1 MEEITEVAEIVAPIV
16 TTATTT
22 KPNVMIYVAS
32 AAVGYLVGSGVV
44 YLIKRKKDQKDNNQK
59 IEG

>member
-16 TTATTT
+16 TTTTTT

-32 AAVGYLVGSGVV
+32 AVVGYLVGSGVV
-44 YLIKRKKDQKDNNQK
+44 YLIKHKKDQKDNNQK